1 MSYSLEYPVSPIEM
15 IFFFLPHFFP
25 ISIFSHFF
33 QLLAPKILMKNIVSH
48 EQVDIFKDVRVK
60 IAGRTVTVFGPRG
73 ALTKNFDHAKLN
85 IFLVNKGKTLR
96 TQVWGG
102 NQASLAVARTIVTHI
117 RNMMIGVTKGFLYKM
132 KLVANHFPISVAC
145 EDGKLEIRN
154 FLGEKR
160 VRYVPIPTGVTFEK
174 AKDSKDEIHFFGNNI
189 DDVAQTCADVH
200 QSTLVRHKDIRKFL
214 DGIYVSTRT
223 NITQDE

>member
-1 MSYSLEYPVSPIEM
+1 MV
-15 IFFFLPHFFP
+15 
-25 ISIFSHFF
+25 
-33 QLLAPKILMKNIVSH
+33 KNIVSH
-48 EQVDIFKDVRVK
+48 EQVDIFKNVRVK
-60 IAGRTVTVFGPRG
+60 IAGRTVSVFGPRG
-73 ALTKNFDHAKLN
+73 SLTKNFDHVKLN
-85 IFLVNKGKTLR
+85 IFLVNHGKTIR

-102 NQASLAVARTIVTHI
+102 NQASLACARTIVTHI

-145 EDGKLEIRN
+145 EEGKLEIRN

-160 VRYVPIPTGVTFEK
+160 VRFVPIPTGVTFEK
-174 AKDSKDEIHFFGNNI
+174 PKDNKDEIHFSGN
-189 DDVAQTCADVH
+189 DVDAVAQTCANIH

-214 DGIYVSTRT
+214 DGIYVSQRT